1 MVLGGDTL
9 STEAIQ
15 KLYTRI
21 EEENFHV
28 SQGFEKKYD
37 IANDYIEAIKNH
49 IHLKRP
55 MKIVIDCGNG
65 VAGAY
70 ARKIYE
76 SIGCSVEEL
85 FCDVDGTFPNH
96 HPDPSEP
103 HNLNDVITHL
113 KKSEAELGFAFD
125 GDADR
130 LGVVTKD
137 GQIIY
142 PDRQLLLFAEDV
154 LSRNPNA
161 TIIFDVKSTRNLF
174 QWIKDKGGKPLMW
187 KTGHSLIKAKMKE
200 ENAALAGEMSGH
212 TFFKERWYGFDDGI
226 YAGVRLLEIL
236 SRFDNPSEVLNNLP
250 NSISTPELQI
260 KMKEGEPHVLI
271 KKLQTEAE
279 FDNALE
285 IIKVDG
291 LRVEYQDGFGLMRAS
306 NTTPVIVL
314 RFEAENKVALERI
327 QQSFKE
333 VLLKASP
340 ESKLPF

>member
-1 MVLGGDTL
+1 
-9 STEAIQ
+9 
-15 KLYTRI
+15 
-21 EEENFHV
+21 
-28 SQGFEKKYD
+28 
-37 IANDYIEAIKNH
+37 
-49 IHLKRP
+49 

-103 HNLNDVITHL
+103 HNLNDVIAHL
-113 KKSEAELGFAFD
+113 KKSHAELGFAFD

-187 KTGHSLIKAKMKE
+187 KTGHSLIKSKMKE

-260 KMKEGEPHVLI
+260 KMNEGEPHALI
-271 KKLQTEAE
+271 KKLQTEAQ

-291 LRVEYQDGFGLMRAS
+291 LRVEYEDGFGLMRAS

-314 RFEAENKVALERI
+314 RFEAENKIALERI
-327 QQSFKE
+327 QGSFRD
-333 VLLKASP
+333 VLTLAAPS
-340 ESKLPF
+340 SVLPF